1 MGDDQ
6 TPKDVPGSADMM
18 DTIKD
23 LVNQLQDNL
32 DQIDPKIKALRTE
45 QNISLQNA
53 IANKELNDAVINAER
68 AGVSYERAIQL
79 EESGKYIAEMQER
92 VLQRNRQALG
102 GINADIMTAKRI
114 ATVNQQNT
122 IHANNVTDYMQTSII
137 FLCVAIVVMFIFG
150 MAMNFFKRFIA
161 HPVVIMQVLLIVLA
175 TIYIIVILYKVITNT
190 NHYNMLYQERVF
202 PYYAFD
208 NKVSSE
214 ECDCPDE
221 AKTNEPESSS
231 VSNTCESATS
241 LGDGVTNTPQSLSEQ
256 PQQPEVI
263 ATDTQVR
270 QCSVAASAD

>member
-1 MGDDQ
+1 MAAELEVVA
-6 TPKDVPGSADMM
+6 VPTDIMRTITVTFNELKNKM
-18 DTIKD
+18 DK
-23 LVNQLQDNL
+23 
-32 DQIDPKIKALRTE
+32 IDPKIKALRTE
-45 QNISLQNA
+45 QNISLQNT

-79 EESGKYIAEMQER
+79 EESGKYISEMQKR

-208 NKVSSE
+208 NKVQSE
-214 ECDCPDE
+214 DCDCPDE
-221 AKTNEPESSS
+221 AKTNEPETSG
-231 VSNTCESATS
+231 VSNTCESTTS
-241 LGDGVTNTPQSLSEQ
+241 NSQVINTTPSLSKQ

-263 ATDTQVR
+263 ATETQVG
-270 QCSVAASAD
+270 QCSVAASAE

>member
-1 MGDDQ
+1 M
-6 TPKDVPGSADMM
+6 DV
-18 DTIKD
+18 
-23 LVNQLQDNL
+23 LN
-32 DQIDPKIKALRTE
+32 PKIKALRTE

-175 TIYIIVILYKVITNT
+175 TIYIIVILYNQLAARAAQLLADRRVLINIARTIEVNGMWRIINIL
-190 NHYNMLYQERVF
+190 NHY
-202 PYYAFD
+202 
-208 NKVSSE
+208 
-214 ECDCPDE
+214 PDE
-221 AKTNEPESSS
+221 KVFRDALLLFVTSCADCTFVVYPDANLARVRRYSSCILYFIVELS
-231 VSNTCESATS
+231 SLRTKACHRLCEI
-241 LGDGVTNTPQSLSEQ
+241 V
-256 PQQPEVI
+256 
-263 ATDTQVR
+263 
-270 QCSVAASAD
+270 